1 MQSVQLDD
9 ASPLVTYTGFS
20 PVGGSNAP
28 AGVAVES
35 TDYNTTLSMTTT
47 ASASASVIFNGES
60 VFNRLES
67 ASEMSYI
74 SGASILVTGVTSP
87 SSGTYTVTLDGSIV
101 ATLAARREVVSH
113 GTTLYFATNL
123 DTTIPHTLVLTATA
137 EDGGVGLVIDSW
149 TAYGPQGGVSF
160 V

>member
-1 MQSVQLDD
+1 
-9 ASPLVTYTGFS
+9 
-20 PVGGSNAP
+20 
-28 AGVAVES
+28 
-35 TDYNTTLSMTTT
+35 MTTT
-47 ASASASVIFNGES
+47 ASASASVTFNGGS
-60 VFNRLES
+60 VFIRLES

-87 SSGTYTVTLDGSIV
+87 SSGTYTVTLDGSVV

-137 EDGGVGLVIDSW
+137 EGGGVGLVIDSW